1 MDRPSRST
9 AGPRLT
15 FVSVSVSVVIPV
27 YRGEDT
33 LPTLM
38 AEIAPFTRAHTTP
51 AGRTYRIEEVLLVWD
66 RGPGRSDETLRE
78 LASTYP
84 WVKPVWLSRNFG
96 QHAATLA
103 GMTSSGGEWIVTMD
117 EDGQQDPAFIG
128 AMLDKA
134 YEVDAQLVYGIPA
147 NPPPHSALRNAGSRF
162 AKRLF
167 AGALSDGGFAE
178 FNSYRLILGEIG
190 RSVAA
195 YTGTG
200 VYLDVALSWVVA
212 DVTTCPVV
220 GRSEGRAA
228 TNYSYR
234 RLFSHFGRLIVSS
247 GTRPL
252 IFVSWLG
259 VLFVLLGAGV
269 SLWVLYQQVTGEIVI
284 AGWASTFIALLLIGG
299 AMLLSLGIIAQ
310 YVGVATNMSL
320 GRPLYLVVRDP
331 TATFDPQ
338 PDNEAHS

>member
-1 MDRPSRST
+1 
-9 AGPRLT
+9 
-15 FVSVSVSVVIPV
+15 VKVSVVIPV
-27 YRGEDT
+27 YRGQDT
-33 LPTLM
+33 LPKLM
-38 AEIAPFTRAHTTP
+38 AELEPLTDTQRTP
-51 AGRTYRIEEVLLVWD
+51 AGREYRIDEVLLVWD
-66 RGPGRSDETLRE
+66 RGPGKSDQTLRE
-78 LASTYP
+78 LSDKYS

-103 GMTSSGGEWIVTMD
+103 GMTSSGGDWIVTMD
-117 EDGQQDPAFIG
+117 EDGQQDPGFIG
-128 AMLDKA
+128 AMLDTA
-134 YEVDAQLVYGIPA
+134 YQDGAQLVYGTPA
-147 NPPPHSALRNAGSRF
+147 DPPPHSAFRNAGSKF

-220 GRSEGRAA
+220 GRTEGRAA
-228 TNYSYR
+228 DNYSYR
-234 RLFSHFGRLIVSS
+234 RLFGHFGRLIVSS
-247 GTRPL
+247 GTKPL
-252 IFVSWLG
+252 FFVSWLG
-259 VLFVLLGAGV
+259 VLFVFLGAAV
-269 SLWVLYQQVTGEIVI
+269 SVWVLYQRITGEIVI
-284 AGWASTFIALLLIGG
+284 AGWASTFIALMLIGG

-331 TATFDPQ
+331 ASTFHTQ
-338 PDNEAHS
+338 DNPESRS